1 MGDISVFNIVMRFFH
16 IFAVVI
22 AVGGSI
28 FTAFVVLPA
37 THVLTPETRDNFYEI
52 ARKRSAKLVALS
64 IGLLLITGF
73 YNYLVVQMPMHQ
85 GQVVYHA
92 LMGVKILLAFLVFF
106 IASAVTGKSPAFEK
120 IRATRKRWI
129 RMQILASVAIIA
141 IGAVLRAIPPIGH
154 H

>member
-1 MGDISVFNIVMRFFH
+1 MGDISVFNIIMRFFH
-16 IFAVVI
+16 IFAVVM

-37 THVLTPETRDNFYEI
+37 THVLPPEARENFYEI
-52 ARKRSAKLVALS
+52 ARKRSATLVALS

-73 YNYLVVQMPMHQ
+73 YNYLMVQMPMHK
-85 GQVVYHA
+85 GQAVYHA

-120 IRATRKRWI
+120 IRSARRKWI
-129 RMQILASVAIIA
+129 RLQILASLAIIA
-141 IGAVLRAIPPIGH
+141 IGAVLRAIPPMGH